1 MTTTSVNPNSRF
13 TLKFKNDTQKET
25 KFTNIQAENEIQ
37 TNKIWLI
44 SGLFELD
51 IMQGTNGI
59 EPKKLILFKNDGSW
73 WNNDLTK

>member
-1 MTTTSVNPNSRF
+1 MPTTSVNPNSRF

-37 TNKIWLI
+37 TNKIWLT

-51 IMQGTNGI
+51 IM
-59 EPKKLILFKNDGSW
+59 
-73 WNNDLTK
+73 